1 MNNLPENADADL
13 PPNKRDF
20 TQGAVGGHLTR
31 LTGFMMLGLVSVMGA
46 ALVEVVYI
54 GRVGADALAA
64 LSFAF
69 PLVMLFQGI
78 AMGLAVGASSVVA
91 RTLGAGEFDK
101 GRLLITHSLLLV
113 MILVSLASA
122 LAYQHV
128 DDYFELLG
136 AEPHI
141 LPLATSYIQP
151 WMAGLP
157 FFTIAMVGSTLMRA
171 AGDAVTPGYLMV
183 IGSGLQVLITPIF
196 VFGWFG
202 AAAHGL
208 QGAAIGFV
216 IARLVSFVMYS
227 YVMVL
232 KDQLLVPQL
241 AGFLASCKAILHVGL
256 PAMASNMVQPLS
268 MSVITGLL
276 ASHGSAVVAGFGVAS
291 RIESLA
297 VIVIVSQSMSV
308 APFMGQNWGAARFAR
323 VQEGLR
329 LANGLA
335 ITWGVIAYVALYFL
349 AAPLVSS
356 ISDDP
361 GVVEAA
367 VAYLR
372 IVPLAIG
379 LLGVLMNSS
388 SCFNALGRPLPPL
401 LLTILQMLVIQVPLA
416 VLGNYLWGYV
426 GIFVAAALTVA
437 ILSVIAWFWLRAEM
451 ASGIA
456 KRTATTSRVLASASQ
471 TAV

>member
-1 MNNLPENADADL
+1 VTKPPENTDTDL

-20 TQGAVGGHLTR
+20 TQGAVAGHLTR
-31 LTGFMMLGLVSVMGA
+31 LTGFMMLGLISVMGA
-46 ALVEVVYI
+46 ALIEVVYI

-91 RTLGAGEFDK
+91 RTLGGGEFDK

-113 MILVSLASA
+113 MILVILASA
-122 LAYQHV
+122 LAYHNV
-128 DDYFELLG
+128 DAYFELLG

-141 LPLATSYIQP
+141 LPLATHYIQL
-151 WMAGLP
+151 WMVGLP
-157 FFTIAMVGSTLMRA
+157 FFTVAMVGSTLMRA

-183 IGSGLQVLITPIF
+183 IGSVLQVLITPVF
-196 VFGWFG
+196 VFGWLG
-202 AAAHGL
+202 AAEHGL

-216 IARLVSFVMYS
+216 VARFVSFIMYS
-227 YVMVL
+227 YVMVVI
-232 KDQLLVPQL
+232 DHLLVPQL
-241 AGFLASCKAILHVGL
+241 SGFIASCKSILHVGL

-335 ITWGVIAYVALYFL
+335 IAWGVIAYVALYFL

-356 ISDDP
+356 ISDDA

-416 VLGNYLWGYV
+416 LLGNYLWGYV
-426 GIFVAAALTVA
+426 GIFIAAAVTIF
-437 ILSVIAWFWLRAEM
+437 ILGIIAWFWLRAEM

-456 KRTATTSRVLASASQ
+456 SRTASAHTSLAPATQ
-471 TAV
+471 PAA